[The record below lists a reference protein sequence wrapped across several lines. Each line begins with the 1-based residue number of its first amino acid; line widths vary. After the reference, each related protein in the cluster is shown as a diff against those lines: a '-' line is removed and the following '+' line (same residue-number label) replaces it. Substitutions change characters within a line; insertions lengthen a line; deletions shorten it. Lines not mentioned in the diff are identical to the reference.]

1 MYSASIDCEDG
12 TLIRQYVSAST
23 THTDRMENWTTDTDY
38 CTLIHNNT
46 NDYRW
51 CTNCGILSEVT

>member
-51 CTNCGILSEVT
+51 CIDCGILSEVT